1 MSVLPGPGVT
11 AGRVTPGGL
20 HGAVTPMRMR
30 DVLGHFASGVT
41 VITGID
47 PADESGRPAGF
58 ACQSFHAL
66 SLEPPL
72 VCLCVGKLSTTWPR
86 IRASGRFAVN
96 ILGAHQEGLSRAFAI
111 SGVDKFAGVRWS
123 ASPLGSPLLDAAL
136 GWVDCTVGEIHDGG
150 DHEIVVGNVVSLAAR
165 GSDPLL
171 FFRGAYRRLA

>member
-1 MSVLPGPGVT
+1 VSVFPDSDVSSGMEAPDGPHTSVS
-11 AGRVTPGGL
+11 
-20 HGAVTPMRMR
+20 PMQMR

-41 VITGID
+41 VVTGID
-47 PADESGRPAGF
+47 PDLAAAPVGF

-72 VCLCVGKLSTTWPR
+72 VCLCVGKSSTTWPR

-96 ILGAHQEGLSRAFAI
+96 ILGADHESVSRTFAV
-111 SGVDKFAGVRWS
+111 SGADKFAGVEWS
-123 ASPLGSPLLDAAL
+123 PSPLGSPLLDAAM
-136 GWVDCTVGEIHDGG
+136 GWLDCIVEDIHDGG
-150 DHEIVVGNVVSLAAR
+150 DHDIVVGRVNGLAAR